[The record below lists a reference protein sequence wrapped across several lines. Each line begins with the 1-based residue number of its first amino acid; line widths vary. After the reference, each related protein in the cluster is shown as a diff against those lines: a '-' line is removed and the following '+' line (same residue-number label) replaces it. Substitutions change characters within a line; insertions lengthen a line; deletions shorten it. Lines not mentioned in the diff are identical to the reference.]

1 MISYPPLPTSPS
13 VEAVDVWLK
22 GLGLKSETVG
32 SSYQNRDITMYEYG
46 WSPDDVADNI
56 GHLPTVL
63 IISLVH
69 GNEVM
74 GLLALLQTIHNVVTL
89 QQSNLLPQK
98 PARILFIPFVNVDAY
113 TLNIQNGQGYRRTN
127 LRPTCQV
134 ADPDDVTNLYMGG
147 VDLNRNHPT
156 SWEQGLDEF
165 SDCSDEC
172 GRNYH
177 GPHAWSE
184 PEAQAIRDVVLNNNV
199 TAALSFHSRSYQ
211 SEVPLLIHP
220 YTSNR
225 FFSDMPARDRQ
236 RFLSWKQ
243 ELNADKFYVA
253 GTAQEAIHYTAGGST
268 IDWMYSVGVT
278 SFVVEVVPP
287 CSNDRWCSS
296 LAADKIWPS
305 IERYGTTG
313 RQFIGLACDDFEAA
327 ARWQR
332 GGSKLSAIVL
342 ISFLGIG
349 LFLLLRHYRRRLS
362 RRQDI
367 EPETEQDS
375 GAQVEMENLT

>member
-1 MISYPPLPTSPS
+1 MRPDLLAWDTINKIQGVDTKSVCSPFGRVFYYRRIYLITHDSYPPLPTSPS

-32 SSYQNRDITMYEYG
+32 SSYQNRDITMYEYD
-46 WSPDDVADNI
+46 WSPPDDVADI

-74 GLLALLQTIHNVVTL
+74 GLLALLQTIHNVVT
-89 QQSNLLPQK
+89 QQQFPQK
-98 PARILFIPFVNVDAY
+98 PIRVLFIPFVNVDAY

-134 ADPDDVTNLYMGG
+134 ADLDHVTNWYMGG

-177 GPHAWSE
+177 GPQAWSE

-211 SEVPLLIHP
+211 SEAPLLIHP

-225 FFSDMPARDRQ
+225 FFSDLPARDRQ

-243 ELNADKFYVA
+243 ELNEDSYYVA

-287 CSNDRWCSS
+287 CKSGDPSKDMAPQDGS
-296 LAADKIWPS
+296 L
-305 IERYGTTG
+305 
-313 RQFIGLACDDFEAA
+313 LAWLAMILKQQDDGKE
-327 ARWQR
+327 
-332 GGSKLSAIVL
+332 
-342 ISFLGIG
+342 
-349 LFLLLRHYRRRLS
+349 
-362 RRQDI
+362 
-367 EPETEQDS
+367 
-375 GAQVEMENLT
+375 VEVN